1 MRSVKGVVQSPF
13 SLQSPAPSSQLVPCY
28 VLYFI
33 IQGHNVVYIPD
44 IFFTHDVHIFTSSAL
59 LFHRCFPYYS
69 LHSQICVPLL
79 SSLHTLGL
87 SLCFK
92 IWFFP
97 AAILPLLPNLS
108 FLTTCST
115 NLIVSPPSLLPGRAL
130 FSQATHLLLLAA
142 DWFWVQTMTP
152 PLMLC

>member
-79 SSLHTLGL
+79 SSLQHTPNIWLVSL
-87 SLCFK
+87 SQDMILSCRHTSTPSTA
-92 IWFFP
+92 FFP
-97 AAILPLLPNLS
+97 PN
-108 FLTTCST
+108 CST
-115 NLIVSPPSLLPGRAL
+115 NFVVHTGKVLLSAN
-130 FSQATHLLLLAA
+130 THLCHL
-142 DWFWVQTMTP
+142 
-152 PLMLC
+152 